1 MLNDEAIHKSSMSRS
16 IHAKATRQ
24 PFVVSSKVISI
35 AIVPLFVISQF
46 IRSVLPDKYFY
57 DSTSILNMVNGDTQE
72 YLQRDSTYRATADF
86 YRVINVLGFD
96 TLQQWS
102 IALSIIG
109 CLMLMP
115 IVLRLPNLSFL
126 DTLLCLTYIALL
138 NIYVFSISKDMI
150 QFIVFY
156 CIAAILNMSNRRPVL
171 AASSAFLLL
180 IAEAIF
186 YRSYYLLVAIV
197 FILVVLM
204 LLKIRSK
211 GGKTKSTLRA
221 GFWFIFEVVLIVL
234 VMLVSMKVIAPN
246 LYDQLVNVRNE
257 TGLPRVGSTD
267 AQTVIINLFPG
278 DGIFVSLVNWF
289 VNGLRMMFPIE
300 LIFKGKSYI
309 LFIVFQLLVV
319 RLYVRNLGDYGGSVR
334 SARFFGFCLFTAYLA
349 VSFFFEPDFGSWARH
364 EAAVFPILQLLLFN
378 SSAGRSE
385 SVA

>member
-1 MLNDEAIHKSSMSRS
+1 
-16 IHAKATRQ
+16 
-24 PFVVSSKVISI
+24 VVSSKVISI

-46 IRSVLPDKYFY
+46 IRSALPDKYFY

-86 YRVINVLGFD
+86 YRVMNVLGFD

-115 IVLRLPNLSFL
+115 IVLRLPNLCLL
-126 DTLLCLTYIALL
+126 DTLLCLTSIALL

-180 IAEAIF
+180 ITEAIF

-246 LYDQLVNVRNE
+246 LYDQLVSVRDE
-257 TGLPRVGSTD
+257 TGLSRVGSTD

-289 VNGLRMMFPIE
+289 VNGLRMMIPIE
-300 LIFKGKSYI
+300 LFFKGKSYI
-309 LFIVFQLLVV
+309 LFIVFQLLIV

-334 SARFFGFCLFTAYLA
+334 NARFFGFCLFTAYVV
-349 VSFFFEPDFGSWARH
+349 VSFFFEPDFGSWVRH
-364 EAAVFPILQLLLFN
+364 EVAAFPIFCVLLKQ
-378 SSAGRSE
+378 
-385 SVA
+385 